1 MELLRTI
8 FLIFSLL
15 VILPSSEQYGWQSG
29 AIQRFA
35 RTNQILRLQATPTS
49 TPQTQSKDTDFN
61 NLPWAED
68 DDGWGE
74 EDAEDMDFLKFLQ
87 DEYDSISTNGRL
99 SFDQFIEWEEC
110 QDILADEFLTLK
122 DFLRIWNKVVGS
134 NTKTCDFEGFLAV
147 NEEIDA
153 SV

>member
-1 MELLRTI
+1 MGILRFIFTLL
-8 FLIFSLL
+8 SLL
-15 VILPSSEQYGWQSG
+15 MILPKKYGWQSG
-29 AIQRFA
+29 ALQRFA
-35 RTNQILRLQATPTS
+35 RTNQLLKLQATPTS
-49 TPQTQSKDTDFN
+49 SPPTQSKDVDFN
-61 NLPWAED
+61 NLPWAAD

-134 NTKTCDFEGFLAV
+134 NTQTCDFEGFLAV